1 MQSAIW
7 SKRFT
12 IWDRARFRG
21 FVGRCFE
28 KWEFSPENSPEF
40 SPLEKIVSPP
50 STSPAMTM
58 THLLT
63 QRIASRVSN
72 FATHTVSQFRS
83 HNFSPRSLSY
93 HGDGELPRSKNLSCN
108 ACMQEFFFSTA
119 SFILPTRELG
129 QNSWNS
135 KSNESPHPNGPNT
148 TSLIAC
154 RSSQN
159 PFLQSVTK

>member
-1 MQSAIW
+1 MFW
-7 SKRFT
+7 KVRVFPGKF
-12 IWDRARFRG
+12 ARLFPTR
-21 FVGRCFE
+21 
-28 KWEFSPENSPEF
+28 
-40 SPLEKIVSPP
+40 KIVSPP

-108 ACMQEFFFSTA
+108 ACMQEFFFHGLIYSFYPRTRSKFLKFQKQWVSTSKWSQYNKPNCV
-119 SFILPTRELG
+119 SFLPKPFSSISYKVTCCL
-129 QNSWNS
+129 QD
-135 KSNESPHPNGPNT
+135 NGWKVWY
-148 TSLIAC
+148 L
-154 RSSQN
+154 
-159 PFLQSVTK
+159 